1 MGGEAA
7 AGVRGRDDGGLGQS
21 AGRGDGVMKTD
32 LGFILKVELVGLD
45 GLKGKRLRAREE
57 WRMPFTFST

>member
-7 AGVRGRDDGGLGQS
+7 ARVRGRDDGGLGQS
-21 AGRGDGVMKTD
+21 AGGEDGVMRTD

-57 WRMPFTFST
+57 WRMPFTFSA